1 MPLRSSSRLKSPI
14 SLSPVG
20 RPKVRSG
27 NSELETDRTGAER
40 RGQVQNSMQR
50 CDLGEVK
57 STNLVTFLIATT
69 MKSNQEKINEKNCTN
84 WDLQLLGF
92 GDKQLQ
98 RTNWTP
104 ETDVGAD

>member
-1 MPLRSSSRLKSPI
+1 
-14 SLSPVG
+14 
-20 RPKVRSG
+20 
-27 NSELETDRTGAER
+27 
-40 RGQVQNSMQR
+40 
-50 CDLGEVK
+50 VK